1 MISLCM
7 IVRDEAEL
15 LPDFLAHARGAWD
28 ELVVVDTGSSDATV
42 RVLEEAGARIHSRPW
57 DDDFSAARNASLS
70 LARGEWILV
79 LDADERVSAELV
91 GQIRALAG
99 DASAGAA
106 TVRMVNP
113 LPHGNRREARLL
125 RLFRRDET
133 IRFRYPIHEDVADS
147 LSGYLKREG
156 LALRHLPGQ
165 VTHLGYVR
173 ERAAA
178 KDKKARDQRLLEG
191 CLARDP
197 GDLYC
202 WFKLLELARFWS
214 DSKLWARVAKG
225 ALRALAR
232 ADPRA
237 VASTHFGGEL
247 AVLVA
252 QGRFDPQ
259 GRPYLDF
266 LDQMVGRVAPSPALM
281 LARGEALERR
291 GQSASAAASFRRCL
305 ELAQAP
311 GDLQLATTRPLLG
324 LARLAL
330 AARDLASAQAHTQ
343 AALEHN
349 PADPEALLAA
359 AALARAH
366 GGAPEVARF
375 AKAHREAH
383 PAASGLALAL
393 GDEAMLAGDLTAAQ
407 RHLREAAG
415 TPPTGAAALLLAQVR
430 LAEGDLE
437 GARALALSLS
447 AELPQ
452 AGLGVLVCDLAQ
464 GRNSD
469 LELELDPDEAWSSMR
484 GWIEALWRTSE
495 VSLRDR
501 FLANAPAICG
511 LFPRLPALLG
521 RLQPGQAGQHG

>member
-15 LPDFLAHARGAWD
+15 LPSFLAHAQGAWD
-28 ELVVVDTGSSDATV
+28 ELVVVDTGSRDPTV
-42 RVLEEAGARIHSRPW
+42 TLLEEAGARVLSRPW
-57 DDDFSAARNASLS
+57 DDDFSAARNAGLS

-79 LDADERVSAELV
+79 LDADERVSADLV
-91 GQIRALAG
+91 GQIRALAA

-106 TVRMVNP
+106 TIRMVNP
-113 LPHGNRREARLL
+113 LPHGKRREARLL

-133 IRFRYPIHEDVADS
+133 IRFRHPIHEDVADS
-147 LSGYLKREG
+147 LSDYLKREG
-156 LALRHLPGQ
+156 LALRHLSGE

-178 KDKKARDQRLLEG
+178 KDKKARDERLLRH
-191 CLARDP
+191 CLAREP

-214 DSKLWARVAKG
+214 DAKLWRRAAHDARA
-225 ALRALAR
+225 ALAR
-232 ADPRA
+232 AAPQALRSA
-237 VASTHFGGEL
+237 HFGGEL

-259 GRPYLDF
+259 SRPYLDF
-266 LDQMVGRVAPSPALM
+266 LEKMAGKVAPSPALM

-291 GQSASAAASFRRCL
+291 GESASAAASFRRCL
-305 ELAQAP
+305 ELSEAP

-330 AARDLASAQAHTQ
+330 AARDLASAQAYTL
-343 AALEHN
+343 AALEHD

-359 AALARAH
+359 AALARAR
-366 GGAPEVARF
+366 GGAAEVARF
-375 AKAHREAH
+375 AQAHRRAH
-383 PAASGLALAL
+383 PEASGLALAL

-407 RHLREAAG
+407 RHLCEAAG
-415 TPPTGAAALLLAQVR
+415 TPPTGTAALRLAQVR
-430 LAEGDLE
+430 LEAGDLD
-437 GARALALSLS
+437 GARTLALSLTG
-447 AELPQ
+447 ELPQ

-469 LELELDPDEAWSSMR
+469 LELDLDPDEAWSSMR
-484 GWIEALWRTSE
+484 GWIEALWRASE
-495 VSLRDR
+495 VSFKTR
-501 FLANAPAICG
+501 FLANAPAIRE

-521 RLQPGQAGQHG
+521 HLQPEWPGG